1 MKLKQIALAAAVVAA
16 SSAALA
22 DVTIYGIADVNLNN
36 GKTEAGFDGA
46 VAPASTSQGRIGSG
60 GLSTSRIGFK
70 GSEDLGGGMQAS
82 FQLEGKLDL
91 DTGKNPDYDG
101 GFFGRQSWVGLT
113 GNFGTLQLGK
123 TWTSYDGVKG
133 KFEHADNTNVGVTGD
148 VWGTGS
154 AYDSNVSNQ
163 VKYTLP
169 LSGGLTASIGYA
181 FGEDKLSAATALR
194 TASSKDLTSLGVSYE
209 SGPLAVGYSYQNEA
223 QNAVGVKDSTFNVVG
238 ASYDLGAA
246 KLVASWSQS
255 SYNTG
260 SLVDAAGTSTALK
273 TVGTATGDAKDKGY
287 QLGVKFPMGASNL
300 YFGYANSKVNIAG
313 AERANA
319 NGYVLAAT
327 YSLSKRT
334 TAYAG
339 YTTAKRTR
347 NVGLAGQVSGR
358 KYTSTFGVRH
368 AF

>member
-123 TWTSYDGVKG
+123 TWT
-133 KFEHADNTNVGVTGD
+133 
-148 VWGTGS
+148 
-154 AYDSNVSNQ
+154 
-163 VKYTLP
+163 
-169 LSGGLTASIGYA
+169 
-181 FGEDKLSAATALR
+181 
-194 TASSKDLTSLGVSYE
+194 
-209 SGPLAVGYSYQNEA
+209 
-223 QNAVGVKDSTFNVVG
+223 
-238 ASYDLGAA
+238 
-246 KLVASWSQS
+246 
-255 SYNTG
+255 
-260 SLVDAAGTSTALK
+260 
-273 TVGTATGDAKDKGY
+273 
-287 QLGVKFPMGASNL
+287 
-300 YFGYANSKVNIAG
+300 
-313 AERANA
+313 
-319 NGYVLAAT
+319 
-327 YSLSKRT
+327 
-334 TAYAG
+334 
-339 YTTAKRTR
+339 
-347 NVGLAGQVSGR
+347 
-358 KYTSTFGVRH
+358 
-368 AF
+368 